1 MRLEKLIITNFRQYR
16 YREFEFKTAPGHPD
30 IHIIVANNGVGKTN
44 MLNAIKWCLFE
55 KEPHLS
61 NASLASPRL
70 NKSAAEEERAKGN
83 KIGTMSVT
91 LEFSQDGKLYRIT
104 RKEDFKLTDTTEE
117 PLKPTRLLVQ
127 ELVNNDWEQI
137 TSEDLALATMLK
149 IVPEQI
155 QEYIFFDGEQLLNYF
170 DSDQKSKVRN
180 GVKGLTQVSVLENII
195 KRIQNYQSL
204 NITSKISTSGDKAL
218 EDAVK
223 FYNSKKESFD
233 TITEKLEQKKQDA
246 DFCAGKVKSLSD
258 KIKGFERVKSTQEE
272 LERCEG
278 ILNDNS
284 KLLEKNMS
292 QKMLLV
298 RKYYQIFAIWP
309 AIKAYY
315 LYLSELDKKGEL
327 PPKFDKSLLESMKAS
342 GHCLVCD
349 RDLDEHGKSHIE
361 NLIEMLTVS
370 TVTSNH
376 LNKTLPV
383 LTQAIQDMSHFGKEM
398 KVIDDE
404 RALLITKKEEIEE
417 QIHNLQEYLKQ
428 VPNADQVRQW
438 TIERDDFQ
446 HKERDA
452 HISVGKLE
460 EEQRT
465 AKLALDKAEDKKKA
479 LQNRN
484 KQMGVLNKQDDFC
497 NDSISILAETCNEIL
512 EECRVSLASLTMQFF
527 KTFLWKQDTFERI
540 EIKEDFEFCLYN
552 DHNQQ
557 ILGSC
562 SAAEIS
568 LLALS
573 FTLALQNDTKSDSML
588 YIDTPVGRVDEEN
601 RKNFMNVLMNIAKD
615 KQVILTFTPS
625 EYDINVR
632 QVVGNDYSSYKVMT
646 IEDGVNKIKE

>member
-1 MRLEKLIITNFRQYR
+1 MRLEKLIISNFRQYR
-16 YREFEFKTAPGHPD
+16 NREFEFKQASGHPD

-70 NKSAAEEERAKGN
+70 NKAEAEEQRGKGS
-83 KIGTMSVT
+83 KIGSLSVT

-104 RKEDFKLTDTTEE
+104 RKEDFKLTDKTEE
-117 PLKPTRLLVQ
+117 PLKPTTLSVQ
-127 ELVNNDWEQI
+127 ELVNNDWELI
-137 TSEDLALATMLK
+137 TSEDLALATILK

-180 GVKGLTQVSVLENII
+180 GVKGLTQVSLLENII
-195 KRIQNYQSL
+195 KRIQNYQST

-223 FYNSKKESFD
+223 YYNKIKDSYD
-233 TITEKLEQKKQDA
+233 NLTEKLETKRQDA
-246 DFCAGKVKSLSD
+246 DFCATKVKNLSE
-258 KIKGFERVKSTQEE
+258 KIKGFDRVKKVQED
-272 LERCEG
+272 LERYESDLRG
-278 ILNDNS
+278 NDSDQSRNLS
-284 KLLEKNMS
+284 K
-292 QKMLLV
+292 KMQLV

-315 LYLSELDKKGEL
+315 LYLTDLDQKGEL
-327 PPKFDKSLLESMKAS
+327 PPKFDKALLEAMKSS
-342 GHCLVCD
+342 GHCMVCD
-349 RDLDEHGKSHIE
+349 RDLDEHGKSNIE

-383 LTQAIQDMSHFGKEM
+383 LTQAIKDMSLFGKEL
-398 KVIDDE
+398 KEIDEE
-404 RALLITKKEEIEE
+404 RLKLVDKENEIKE
-417 QIHNLQEYLKQ
+417 QIHHLQEYLRN
-428 VPNADQVRQW
+428 VPNADQVCQW

-446 HKERDA
+446 RQEREA
-452 HISVGKLE
+452 NIAVGKLE

-465 AKLALDKAEDKKKA
+465 AKNSLDRAEEKKKA
-479 LQNRN
+479 LQNKN
-484 KQMGVLNKQDDFC
+484 KQMGILNKQDEFC
-497 NDSISILAETCNEIL
+497 NDSINILNETCNEIL

-527 KTFLWKQDTFERI
+527 KKFLWKQDTFERI

-552 DHNQQ
+552 DRNQQ

-573 FTLALQNDTKSDSML
+573 FTLALQNDTKSDSLL

-601 RKNFMNVLMNIAKD
+601 RQNFMKVLMNIAKD

-632 QVVGNDYSSYKVMT
+632 QVVGNDYSSFQMMT
-646 IEDGVNKIKE
+646 IEGGENKLKE